1 MPLVPRTER
10 LKNPDLTQVYARNAD
25 SEDWTVLLDYSETGG
40 KRFNV
45 LQDTWRQ
52 VACPAKGLQTDQPL
66 QWPEMRA

>member
-40 KRFNV
+40 KSGV
-45 LQDTWRQ
+45 LCNRQ
-52 VACPAKGLQTDQPL
+52 CGIEFSRTD
-66 QWPEMRA
+66 